1 MTEHET
7 NTTRDDWNDCPAG
20 EIQQMVARERSRRTS
35 RRLTRAVS
43 ATSVVAVL
51 MIAVFVGG
59 RRFLNQPGPAQ
70 DGGGTVAKILTA
82 ISCEEV
88 VKYLPAYL
96 NDTLHRDHPHA
107 YSAVFVHV
115 NHCPHCDAKKKE
127 LLRAQSAARFSNE
140 SLVRIEPPVAQFQ
153 AASISKQ

>member
-1 MTEHET
+1 
-7 NTTRDDWNDCPAG
+7 
-20 EIQQMVARERSRRTS
+20 
-35 RRLTRAVS
+35 
-43 ATSVVAVL
+43 

-59 RRFLNQPGPAQ
+59 RRFLNRPGPAQ
-70 DGGGTVAKILTA
+70 GGGGAVAKILTS

-115 NHCPHCDAKKKE
+115 NHCPDCDAKKKE
-127 LLRAQSAARFSNE
+127 LLRAQSASHSAQEIFVRFE
-140 SLVRIEPPVAQFQ
+140 SLDLPHVAQ
-153 AASISKQ
+153 SVR